1 MIRDSFRVSNP
12 SGLHART
19 ARELVELLNEFDVS
33 VSFTNPKKKVEASGD
48 SILELMML
56 AAHAGTK
63 LDVEIKGTDDNKA
76 HRALQNFFKMD
87 PEKNDSTV

>member
-63 LDVEIKGTDDNKA
+63 LDVEIKGTDDNEA

>member
-1 MIRDSFRVSNP
+1 MIQDTFRVSNP

-19 ARELVELLNEFDVS
+19 ARELVELLGDFDVS
-33 VSFTNPKKKVEASGD
+33 VSFSNPKKDVEASGD

-63 LDVEIKGTDDNKA
+63 LDVEIKGSDEQAA
-76 HRALQNFFKMD
+76 HRALQDFFKMD

>member
-1 MIRDSFRVSNP
+1 MIQDNFRVSNP

-19 ARELVELLNEFDVS
+19 ARELVELLRGFDVR
-33 VSFTNPKKKVEASGD
+33 VLFTNPSKDVEASGD

-63 LDVEIKGTDDNKA
+63 LDVEIEGPDEQEA
-76 HRALQNFFKMD
+76 HRALKEFFKMD